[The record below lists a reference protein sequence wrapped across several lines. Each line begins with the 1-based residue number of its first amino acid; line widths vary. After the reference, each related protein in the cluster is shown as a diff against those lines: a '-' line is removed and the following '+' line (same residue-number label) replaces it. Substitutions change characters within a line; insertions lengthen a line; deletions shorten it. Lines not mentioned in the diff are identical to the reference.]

1 MAPTPADPT
10 PTPSATNSP
19 SDDSGRMSGGGVAV
33 LVIFLLLLFAGAGWI
48 IFTQLRARRLGLP
61 APSWRTYIPF
71 LPNNSRTAPAP
82 ASYEP
87 SRSGFVGKITG
98 VFGSNNTGYSGSN
111 VRSQRTREMD
121 GEWDDRIEE
130 EDEGGYGAGY
140 GNQRGRDVGLGPG
153 GGAGGN
159 GFEERGRSR
168 SREPPRDLGTRA
180 APYPED
186 LNPFAVDVRL
196 QGVRDRD
203 EGFGGVGV
211 KGGRASVE
219 SERRS
224 AFRESIN

>member
-1 MAPTPADPT
+1 
-10 PTPSATNSP
+10 
-19 SDDSGRMSGGGVAV
+19 MSGGGVAA

-61 APSWRTYIPF
+61 APTWRSYIPF
-71 LPNNSRTAPAP
+71 LSSNSRTAHAP

-87 SRSGFVGKITG
+87 SRSGLVGKITG
-98 VFGSNNTGYSGSN
+98 VFGSNNAGYSGSN
-111 VRSQRTREMD
+111 VRAQRTRERDLD

-130 EDEGGYGAGY
+130 EEEGGYGAGY
-140 GNQRGRDVGLGPG
+140 GHNGGQRGRGGAVGLGAPG
-153 GGAGGN
+153 
-159 GFEERGRSR
+159 FVEERGRSR
-168 SREPPRDLGTRA
+168 SREPPRDLGRGEA
-180 APYPED
+180 PLPYPEE

-196 QGVRDRD
+196 QGVRERD

-211 KGGRASVE
+211 KGGRASVD